1 MAEEDEEEV
10 STGPRPFWSGVVSF
24 GLVNLPVSL
33 FSAYRSKPYG
43 LKMVDQD
50 GTPLSRRF
58 FCEAEDRPLDS
69 DDIVRGYPLEDGTFV
84 VVKDEELDA
93 LAPEKTREIDL
104 QRFVRLEELDP
115 VYFFQAYFLVPDK
128 RTTKA
133 YRLLAQ
139 SMEEEQRAGIA
150 TFVMRNKEYLIALI
164 AEKGILRAEVLR
176 FHDEIATPE
185 QVGLPEKTKPAKSEV
200 AAMLKAIRQHT
211 AKTFQTGQ
219 LADDYYERLQQ
230 LVQQKLK
237 KKQDVIKA
245 EAVED
250 EPVQDNVIDLMQ
262 ILKARLQGKSVDE
275 TTARPAKKAGRK
287 ASGKSASAAALKQL
301 SREELYEK
309 ARECGIAGRSKM
321 SKAQLVSALQ
331 RAAAH

>member
-1 MAEEDEEEV
+1 MADNEQDDD
-10 STGPRPFWSGVVSF
+10 STPVGPRPFWSGVVSF

-33 FSAYRSKPYG
+33 FSAYRGKPYG

-58 FCEAEDRPLDS
+58 FCEAEDKPLDS
-69 DDIVRGYPLEDGTFV
+69 DDIIRGYPLDDGTFV
-84 VVKDEELDA
+84 VVNDRELEA

-104 QRFVRLEELDP
+104 QRFVRLDELDP

-185 QVGLPEKTKPAKSEV
+185 QVGLPDKKSPRKQDV
-200 AAMLKAIRQHT
+200 SAMLKAIRQHS
-211 AKTFQTGQ
+211 AKTFKTSE
-219 LADDYYERLQQ
+219 LADDYYQRLQQ
-230 LVQQKLK
+230 LVNKKLK
-237 KKQDVIKA
+237 KNQDVIKA
-245 EAVED
+245 EEIEE

-262 ILKARLQGKSVDE
+262 ILKARLQGKSIRE
-275 TTARPAKKAGRK
+275 TAPARKNVSNITP
-287 ASGKSASAAALKQL
+287 LKQL
-301 SREELYEK
+301 SRQDLYEK
-309 ARECGIAGRSKM
+309 AKEFDIAGRSKM
-321 SKAQLVSALQ
+321 NKTQLINAIGKASSRYSEAT
-331 RAAAH
+331 